1 MIGQAREHAAL
12 FVLDDEGE
20 VAWRRGVERGR
31 RAAVGVGRDGGFPHG
46 ALDAALVVAQ
56 ASRAV
61 GGELRDGLACHDG
74 EGERP
79 VGAGLEEAVDEQE
92 FERALLVPRDPAE
105 GLGCG
110 HVDAALSDGGFRV
123 PAPAEH
129 GVGGRDQKADVFRGG
144 PDAAVFEALEQ
155 QTALERARSG
165 GERQREG
172 CAAFGVRLDGLHLH
186 LVERALEG
194 RGVDE
199 GPAGELGERDVAGGR
214 ENEACAHGLLRSGG
228 AVGHGER
235 GVDAEVS
242 GLHPAGRPLDHA
254 GRKAHRLGRE
264 VADRRMVG
272 GEHDVAR
279 EQVDADFAR
288 HGVRRNAPVG
298 RCGAF
303 GRKCGG
309 GLEHRAARGV
319 GDAQRHGHA
328 CGEPVPVRGLHDHAC
343 VHGFAGTVDAALRE
357 DEAREAVLGDEAPCG
372 AEVVVMVDVG
382 GVGEREPSE
391 VARCFVRDDDGGGR
405 LFAFESARRCKAC
418 GAGFVR
424 RDGFER
430 DAVGTEQH
438 GAKAGGGNAPDEV
451 GRMDDVAAVAGG
463 LGDEGRVGDEHAFGG
478 DGRNAPTVLRLLL
491 ARERDLEEPCASA
504 GKLRLVE
511 RERRKA
517 PSRRNGND
525 AVGSLGEGLG
535 IRDGLVC
542 APVLGRERKV
552 GIPDALDAPADA
564 VDAVGHEREGSR
576 ARERHHAAGLQE
588 SDCGAGVGRR
598 KDGRPAVGE
607 HGALF
612 GTEARGKRQMEE
624 VAGPGLE
631 KKADAVGRGVG
642 VLRDRDGD
650 GRAAR
655 EYVGRDGLLVH
666 ACGQS
671 RDAHRRDD
679 VRGLREE
686 RGPEHELVDLLERFG
701 ARRTERG
708 LAHLVE
714 AVGGRNRVAHER
726 LPESRLHDGM
736 AAVSCRP
743 LARGL
748 REGDADVGRVAERAH
763 GELHVEARAEMVPDE
778 DGLAERESAS

>member
-1 MIGQAREHAAL
+1 M
-12 FVLDDEGE
+12 
-20 VAWRRGVERGR
+20 
-31 RAAVGVGRDGGFPHG
+31 P
-46 ALDAALVVAQ
+46 
-56 ASRAV
+56 
-61 GGELRDGLACHDG
+61 
-74 EGERP
+74 
-79 VGAGLEEAVDEQE
+79 
-92 FERALLVPRDPAE
+92 
-105 GLGCG
+105 
-110 HVDAALSDGGFRV
+110 
-123 PAPAEH
+123 
-129 GVGGRDQKADVFRGG
+129 
-144 PDAAVFEALEQ
+144 
-155 QTALERARSG
+155 
-165 GERQREG
+165 
-172 CAAFGVRLDGLHLH
+172 
-186 LVERALEG
+186 
-194 RGVDE
+194 
-199 GPAGELGERDVAGGR
+199 
-214 ENEACAHGLLRSGG
+214 
-228 AVGHGER
+228 
-235 GVDAEVS
+235 
-242 GLHPAGRPLDHA
+242 
-254 GRKAHRLGRE
+254 
-264 VADRRMVG
+264 
-272 GEHDVAR
+272 
-279 EQVDADFAR
+279 
-288 HGVRRNAPVG
+288 
-298 RCGAF
+298 
-303 GRKCGG
+303 
-309 GLEHRAARGV
+309 
-319 GDAQRHGHA
+319 
-328 CGEPVPVRGLHDHAC
+328 
-343 VHGFAGTVDAALRE
+343 ALRE

-624 VAGPGLE
+624 VAGRALRRRRMLSDGVSGSCAIETGTGVPRASTSGVTAGALRQS
-631 KKADAVGRGVG
+631 VGETASSFMRA
-642 VLRDRDGD
+642 
-650 GRAAR
+650 GRAVTRIAATMSEGFVR
-655 EYVGRDGLLVH
+655 SEGL
-666 ACGQS
+666 S
-671 RDAHRRDD
+671 
-679 VRGLREE
+679 
-686 RGPEHELVDLLERFG
+686 
-701 ARRTERG
+701 T
-708 LAHLVE
+708 
-714 AVGGRNRVAHER
+714 
-726 LPESRLHDGM
+726 S
-736 AAVSCRP
+736 S
-743 LARGL
+743 
-748 REGDADVGRVAERAH
+748 
-763 GELHVEARAEMVPDE
+763 
-778 DGLAERESAS
+778 